1 MRFNYA
7 SVNPQSNT
15 VQANCE
21 NEYSS
26 NIAVSIRAFTLI
38 ELLIVV
44 AIIGILAAIA
54 IPNFQ
59 NAQLRAKL
67 SRCAGDLR
75 TLSTA
80 LDMYRLDNKDYP
92 GGAFWDTF
100 EWWHRHSWRYHVL
113 TTPIAY
119 ITEIPLDPFQTD
131 ALESVKKEWAAGN
144 SGAALWDGGYVY
156 QDLTLAVEP
165 VKAYGD
171 SFVYIVASW
180 GPDQDWESWGAW
192 HKDRPYNPS
201 NGLRSK
207 GDIVFTGPGGTL
219 WDHH

>member
-1 MRFNYA
+1 MILYWGLFLMRRKN
-7 SVNPQSNT
+7 VG
-15 VQANCE
+15 
-21 NEYSS
+21 
-26 NIAVSIRAFTLI
+26 FTLI

-54 IPNFQ
+54 VPNFL
-59 NAQLRAKL
+59 NAQVRAKL
-67 SRCAGDLR
+67 GRCASDLR
-75 TLSTA
+75 TLSVA
-80 LDMYRLDNKDYP
+80 LDMYRMDCGAYP
-92 GGAFWDTF
+92 GGDYWSTH
-100 EWWHRHSWRYHVL
+100 EWWYRHSWRYHVL

-119 ITEIPLDPFQTD
+119 ISTVPMDPFQEK
-131 ALESVKKEWAAGN
+131 ASEAVRKEWAAGN

-156 QDLTLAVEP
+156 QDLTLDAGAIQ
-165 VKAYGD
+165 AYGD

-192 HKDRPYNPS
+192 HRDRPYNPS

-207 GDIVFTGPGGTL
+207 GDIVYTGPGGTL